1 MESTFS
7 INSGIAKEITDHY
20 RTVLERELRRAQDS
34 LVREVLERSLEVDA
48 EKLGS
53 VLEACFFASLEPE
66 EGRTHDFSIAL
77 APPPRAMS
85 NSVIEKVSPNVFA
98 QTYAFENPLPI
109 DKLSDVAPA
118 LATTRQRIGVWF
130 DGNDAKIWGFS
141 GTDTRTSA
149 ALQITTFQP
158 GQLGV
163 SVPMCSVKRLFLV
176 SATRAEAISGALS
189 LATLLFDEEDLNKRR
204 SPDHLTQ
211 LRYCGRISRRT
222 RLLMDIA
229 NRMRG
234 HAHGGTLLV
243 IPGEDT
249 KEILKQSIRSPLTMA
264 PETSFG
270 FIRQKLEKEEDESLY
285 AYERQLPNNSLPW
298 SFDSE
303 ARLVAQTTAVDGATI
318 MTKNFD
324 LIAFGTKIEKTS
336 TNLPD
341 QVLLSEPFQDSRRPK
356 PKPPSE
362 LGGTRHQSAAQ
373 FVFDQRR
380 AFAIVASQD
389 GRISVITWD
398 VKAQMVS
405 VLCHAEYLFV
415 DIAN

>member
-7 INSGIAKEITDHY
+7 ISPGIAKEIVDHY
-20 RTVLERELRRAQDS
+20 RTILERELRRAQDS
-34 LVREVLERSLEVDA
+34 LVQEVLEHSLQVDS
-48 EKLGS
+48 ERLGS

-66 EGRTHDFSIAL
+66 EGRTHDFTIAI
-77 APPPRAMS
+77 APPPKAMS
-85 NSVIEKVSPNVFA
+85 NSVIERVSPNVFA

-109 DKLSDVAPA
+109 HKLSDIAPA

-130 DGNDAKIWGFS
+130 DGKDAKIWGFS

-163 SVPMCSVKRLFLV
+163 SVPLCSIKRLFLV
-176 SATRAEAISGALS
+176 SANRAEAISGALS
-189 LATLLFDEEDLNKRR
+189 LAGLLFDEDDLDKRR
-204 SPDHLTQ
+204 SRDHLTQ
-211 LRYCGRISRRT
+211 LRYSGRITRRT

-243 IPGEDT
+243 IPAEET
-249 KEILKQSIRSPLTMA
+249 TEILKKSIRLPLTMA

-270 FIRQKLEKEEDESLY
+270 FIRQKLEKEEDESAY
-285 AYERQLPNNSLPW
+285 AYERQLPYFSIPW

-303 ARLVAQTTAVDGATI
+303 AQLVAQTTAVDGASIITRD
-318 MTKNFD
+318 FD
-324 LIAFGTKIEKTS
+324 LIAFGTKIEASKEP
-336 TNLPD
+336 PD
-341 QVLLSEPFQDSRRPK
+341 QVLLSEPFHDSRRPK
-356 PKPPSE
+356 PRLLSDI
-362 LGGTRHQSAAQ
+362 GGTRHQSAVQ
-373 FVFDQRR
+373 FVLDQRK

-389 GRISVITWD
+389 GRLSVITWD
-398 VKAQMVS
+398 EKAQMVS
-405 VLCHAEYLFV
+405 VLSHAEYLFV